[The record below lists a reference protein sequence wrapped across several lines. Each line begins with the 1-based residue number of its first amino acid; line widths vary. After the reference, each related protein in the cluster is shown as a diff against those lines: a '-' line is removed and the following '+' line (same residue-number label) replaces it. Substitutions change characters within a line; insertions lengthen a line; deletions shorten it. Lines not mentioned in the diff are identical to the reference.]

1 VNLGIGRIIVEI
13 DAQEVVK
20 AIMSSSYDGS
30 ATSLL
35 ISEIKSL
42 VDSNFLY
49 FECVHADRICNR
61 AAHELAKLG
70 YACNEG
76 DEVITAYVA
85 NDVTVIVAN
94 DLLAN
99 E

>member
-1 VNLGIGRIIVEI
+1 
-13 DAQEVVK
+13 
-20 AIMSSSYDGS
+20 MSSSYDGS
-30 ATSLL
+30 AASLL
-35 ISEIKSL
+35 ISKIKSL

-49 FECVHADRICNR
+49 FECVHAGIICNR

-76 DEVITAYVA
+76 DEVITASVA